1 MQLVLHALGTT
12 ASPGYK
18 LQEGTVGLS
27 ALVTRRYLRLAA
39 LGTKMYKRLAALV
52 TELYQGL
59 AALVT
64 SRYVLWGCQPL
75 VQKCS

>member
-27 ALVTRRYLRLAA
+27 ALVSRRYLRLAA
-39 LGTKMYKRLAALV
+39 LGTKMYKRLADQGLVALG
-52 TELYQGL
+52 TFLFLGL
-59 AALVT
+59 AALGT
-64 SRYVLWGCQPL
+64 
-75 VQKCS
+75 